1 MEVYVLA
8 KKLVIVESPAKAK
21 TIGKILGRRYKVVAS
36 VGHIRDLPKST
47 LGIDIEENYKPRYI
61 TIRGKGP
68 VIQELKKEGRKADE
82 IYLAT
87 DPDRE
92 GEAISWHLAHVLDIK
107 PEEKVRIE
115 FNEITKD
122 AVKKAVK
129 SPRSLDHNLIDA
141 QQARRILDRLVGYK
155 ISPLLWKKIR
165 KGLSAGRVQSVA
177 TKIIC
182 DREVEIEEFIPQEYW
197 SIKALLA
204 KKEEEFEANFIGKYI
219 NGKEEKIDLNNE
231 EEVNKVLE
239 DINKKKFIVE
249 DVKKGTKRR
258 NPYAPYTTSTLQQD
272 ASRRL
277 GFSTRKT
284 MSIAQQLY
292 EGIEIKGEGTTGL
305 ITYMRTDSTR
315 ISNEA
320 LAGAKSYITES
331 YGKEYSNGGRQYG
344 KKSTKE
350 TQDAHEAIR
359 PTVVTKHPK
368 EIESS
373 LTRDQYKLY
382 KLIWDRFISS
392 QMAPARYD
400 TLRVNILSNNYLFRT
415 NGSKLIF
422 PGFLT
427 VYSNVDEEDKDMN
440 LPALKSGDELNVKDI
455 NPNQHF
461 TQPPG
466 RYTEA
471 SLIKTL
477 EEIGVGRPSTY
488 SPTIGTILARDYV
501 VLENRSFYPTE
512 LGMLVN
518 DLLTEYFGEVIN
530 EQFTAELEERLDD
543 IAEGKYTWESV
554 VDDFYKDFN
563 KFLLIA
569 EEEID
574 EIEIED
580 EVTDEIC
587 EKCGKNMVIKTG
599 RFGKFLAC
607 PGYPD
612 CKNTKPILDKI
623 DVDCPLC
630 DGEVVR
636 KRSRKG
642 RTFYGCTGYP
652 DCNFVSW
659 DEPVKEKCPKC
670 DGHMVIRRR
679 KKGDTIRC
687 SNKDCGYI
695 KEENK

>member
-1 MEVYVLA
+1 MA

-21 TIGKILGRRYKVVAS
+21 TIGKILGRNYKVVAS

-47 LGIDIEENYKPRYI
+47 LGIDIEENYQPRYI

-68 VIQELKKEGRKADE
+68 IISELKKEGKKADE

-107 PEEKVRIE
+107 PEEKVRVE

-122 AVKKAVK
+122 AIKKAVK
-129 SPRSLDHNLIDA
+129 NPRTLDYDLIDA

-177 TKIIC
+177 TKLIC
-182 DREVEIEEFIPQEYW
+182 DREVEIEEFQPEEYW
-197 SIKALLA
+197 SIKALFD
-204 KKEEEFEANFIGKYI
+204 KNKEEFEGNFFGKYI
-219 NGKEEKIDLNNE
+219 DGKEIKMDLKNE
-231 EEVNKVLE
+231 DEVNSIMSQIDKE
-239 DINKKKFIVE
+239 KFVVQ
-249 DVKKGTKRR
+249 DVKKGSRRR

-277 GFSTRKT
+277 GFSTKKT

-292 EGIEIKGEGTTGL
+292 EGIDIKGEGTTGL

-320 LAGAKSYITES
+320 LAGAKSFILKN
-331 YGKEYSNGGRQYG
+331 YGKEFSNGGRQYG
-344 KKSTKE
+344 KKSKNQA
-350 TQDAHEAIR
+350 QDAHEAIR
-359 PTVVTKHPK
+359 PTNFSKDPK
-368 EIESS
+368 EIEAS
-373 LTRDQYKLY
+373 LSKDQYKLY
-382 KLIWDRFISS
+382 RLIWDRLIAS
-392 QMAPARYD
+392 QMEAARYD
-400 TLRVNILSNNYLFRT
+400 TLSVNILSNDCLFKAT
-415 NGSKLIF
+415 GSKLVF
-422 PGFLT
+422 PGFLK
-427 VYSNVDEEDKDMN
+427 VYQSTNKEEPDKEI
-440 LPALKSGDELNVKDI
+440 PEIIVGDKLNVKEI

-471 SLIKTL
+471 SLIKIL
-477 EEIGVGRPSTY
+477 EELGVGRPSTY
-488 SPTIGTILARDYV
+488 SPTIGTILARNYV
-501 VLENRSFYPTE
+501 ILENKSFYPTE
-512 LGMLVN
+512 LGVLVN

-530 EQFTAELEERLDD
+530 EEFTAGLEEKLDK
-543 IAEGKYTWESV
+543 IAEGDFTWESV
-554 VDDFYKDFN
+554 VDDFYKDFH

-574 EIEIED
+574 KIEIKD

-607 PGYPD
+607 PGYPE

-623 DVDCPLC
+623 NVDCPLC
-630 DGEVVR
+630 DGEIIR
-636 KRSRKG
+636 KRSKKG
-642 RTFYGCTGYP
+642 RMFYGCTGYP
-652 DCNFVSW
+652 DCKFVSW

-670 DGHMVIRRR
+670 SSYMVIRRNR
-679 KKGDTIRC
+679 KGNTIRC

-695 KEENK
+695 AKDEK